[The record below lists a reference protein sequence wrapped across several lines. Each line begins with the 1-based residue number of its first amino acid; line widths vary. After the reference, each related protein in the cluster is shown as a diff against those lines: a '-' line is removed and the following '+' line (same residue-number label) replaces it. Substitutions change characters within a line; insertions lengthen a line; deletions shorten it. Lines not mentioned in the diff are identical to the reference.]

1 MGFVRTRV
9 FVIAVLKTTI
19 TNRWNVKI
27 AGSMTMPNWCANRVT
42 VYGDKLEISKFAE
55 FVKSE
60 GEAFCF
66 ESVIPIPAEL
76 YDVQSPVV
84 IVDTEAE
91 VEVWIEEHSRAS
103 KEGFFVSGH
112 PITKDTQMRLLMEYN
127 SDNWYDWSCD
137 NWGVKWDA
145 RDVDL
150 IEDIGELQYTFDTP
164 WGPPEPVCVVLRE
177 KFPDLAIEWFWDE
190 PGMQVAGYL

>member
-1 MGFVRTRV
+1 
-9 FVIAVLKTTI
+9 
-19 TNRWNVKI
+19 
-27 AGSMTMPNWCANRVT
+27 MPNWCANRVT
-42 VYGDKLEISKFAE
+42 VDGDISEVIRFAAL
-55 FVKSE
+55 VKSE
-60 GEAFCF
+60 DGSEPFCF
-66 ESVIPIPAEL
+66 ESVIPIPEEL

-91 VEVWIEEHSRAS
+91 VEAWIEEHSRAS

-145 RDVDL
+145 RDVEIAESWGDGF
-150 IEDIGELQYTFDTP
+150 GELEYTFDTP
-164 WGPPEPVCVVLRE
+164 WGPPEPVCKVLRE

-190 PGMQVAGYL
+190 PGMQIAGYL

>member
-1 MGFVRTRV
+1 
-9 FVIAVLKTTI
+9 
-19 TNRWNVKI
+19 
-27 AGSMTMPNWCANRVT
+27 MPNWCANRVT
-42 VYGDKLEISKFAE
+42 VYGDNPEIIRFAE
-55 FVKSE
+55 FVKSGDGAE
-60 GEAFCF
+60 PFCF

-91 VEVWIEEHSRAS
+91 VEAWIEEHSHAS

-112 PITKDTQMRLLMEYN
+112 PITKDTQDRLLKEYN
-127 SDNWYDWSCD
+127 SDNWYDWSCN

-150 IEDIGELQYTFDTP
+150 SEGFGELQYMFDTP
-164 WGPPEPVCVVLRE
+164 WGPPEPVCEVLRE
-177 KFPDLAIEWFWDE
+177 KFPDLNIEWFWDE
-190 PGMQVAGYL
+190 PGMQIAGYL

>member
-1 MGFVRTRV
+1 
-9 FVIAVLKTTI
+9 
-19 TNRWNVKI
+19 
-27 AGSMTMPNWCANRVT
+27 MPNWCANRVT
-42 VYGDKLEISKFAE
+42 VYGDNPEIIRFAE
-55 FVKSE
+55 FVKSGDGAE
-60 GEAFCF
+60 SFCF
-66 ESVIPIPAEL
+66 ESVIPIPKEL

-91 VEVWIEEHSRAS
+91 VEAWIEEHSHAS

-150 IEDIGELQYTFDTP
+150 IDGFGELWGVKWDARDVDLIDGFGELVYTFDTP

-177 KFPDLAIEWFWDE
+177 KFPDLSIEWFWDE
-190 PGMQVAGYL
+190 PGMQIAGYL